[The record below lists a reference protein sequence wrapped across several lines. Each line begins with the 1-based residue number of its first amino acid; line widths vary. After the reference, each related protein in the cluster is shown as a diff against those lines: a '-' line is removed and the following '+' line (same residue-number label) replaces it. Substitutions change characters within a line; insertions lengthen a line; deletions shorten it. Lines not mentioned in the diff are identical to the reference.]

1 MVPLKKMEYF
11 QAVLKHDRMELLSLA
26 RTLVATA
33 YYRYVRRCIGRGTIV
48 REGSQLFNC
57 ANIKIGNDCLL
68 QGSVYLRAGVE
79 GSIIL
84 GNGCALNSFCNFFG
98 HGGITIGD
106 DTQCG
111 PGTTITTSSHNYM
124 NDLTIEYKRVVI
136 GKDVWI
142 GANAIIL
149 PGVTIGDGCVIG
161 AGSVVTTDLPPHC
174 VVVGNPARVIKT
186 IIQSPD
192 GTKEFLP
199 AAKNRRSTDYKSEAR
214 DVTPSSFDVKGS
226 A

>member
-1 MVPLKKMEYF
+1 
-11 QAVLKHDRMELLSLA
+11 
-26 RTLVATA
+26 
-33 YYRYVRRCIGRGTIV
+33 
-48 REGSQLFNC
+48 
-57 ANIKIGNDCLL
+57 
-68 QGSVYLRAGVE
+68 
-79 GSIIL
+79 
-84 GNGCALNSFCNFFG
+84 
-98 HGGITIGD
+98 
-106 DTQCG
+106 
-111 PGTTITTSSHNYM
+111 M
-124 NDLTIEYKRVVI
+124 NDLTIVYKRVVI

-199 AAKNRRSTDYKSEAR
+199 AAKNRRPTDYKSEAR